1 MATKPHLC
9 QFLLTEMGEI
19 YSRKLKRWFPLT
31 ATRTSDWSRAG
42 AVSSLGAAPQL
53 PQMTR
58 SCPKHQTRHN
68 GDRKPSE
75 PSRRGIDRCRPSRH
89 IPSFDI
95 TELLPLTVK
104 SHTECAER
112 SLALL
117 GHNQFKVTCWLGK
130 ISRPRRILCP
140 SGSCRNKTTSASCSI
155 APESRRSCRRGL
167 RFSLVLS
174 RFS

>member
-1 MATKPHLC
+1 MAGLSPHRAKTFGPKTIARSGKYAVTHLYKTTCNQVWPWMATKLYLC

-42 AVSSLGAAPQL
+42 TVSSLGAAPQL
-53 PQMTR
+53 PQMPR

-104 SHTECAER
+104 SHTECVER

-117 GHNQFKVTCWLGK
+117 GHNQF
-130 ISRPRRILCP
+130 
-140 SGSCRNKTTSASCSI
+140 
-155 APESRRSCRRGL
+155 
-167 RFSLVLS
+167 
-174 RFS
+174 

>member
-1 MATKPHLC
+1 MAGLSPRRAKTLGPKAIGRSGKYAVTYLYKTTCNQIWPWMATKPHLC

-19 YSRKLKRWFPLT
+19 YSRKLKRWFLLT
-31 ATRTSDWSRAG
+31 ATRTFDWSRAG
-42 AVSSLGAAPQL
+42 TVSSLGAAPQL

-75 PSRRGIDRCRPSRH
+75 PSRRRIDRCRPSRH

-117 GHNQFKVTCWLGK
+117 GHNQF
-130 ISRPRRILCP
+130 
-140 SGSCRNKTTSASCSI
+140 
-155 APESRRSCRRGL
+155 
-167 RFSLVLS
+167 
-174 RFS
+174 